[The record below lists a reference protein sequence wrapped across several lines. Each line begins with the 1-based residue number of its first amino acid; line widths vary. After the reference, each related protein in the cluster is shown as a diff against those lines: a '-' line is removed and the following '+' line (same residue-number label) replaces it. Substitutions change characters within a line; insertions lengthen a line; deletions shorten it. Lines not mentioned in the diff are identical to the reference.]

1 MTDNRLRIE
10 IESSG
15 EVWDRVTSYSISE
28 SFFTPA
34 DGWEATVYSDADP
47 KALRRK
53 FQPRTNVRLY
63 LGERLQLIGQID
75 TTEGAGGGSAAL
87 KLTGRDYMARLIDPN
102 VDKAVRI
109 TNAMSLETALLEGLR
124 VFGVTTIEG
133 DLNAVRAAKMGT
145 STYTSETI
153 PTAGRESFGLNR
165 QANALSAPTF
175 VATVTGLELE
185 IRTPTTETVADAKP
199 NENEGAYEWANRLSA
214 RCGFTVQPGSK
225 RSAIAVVAPD
235 YSKGPQFDLARPG
248 NIEDGKAKRDYSGIP
263 TLATLS
269 ARQVTAGTE
278 AKGKFKTL
286 SIVGDDSELAL
297 WRVPEARRILEA
309 ARAIGTRKQK
319 TETGDPLDWYCP
331 VYYKDD
337 ESKTEKQL
345 NRSARR
351 MMADRIRETLTYSAK
366 LKGHQDPRSR
376 ATYAI
381 NVLAK
386 VKDDLEDVDE
396 TLWISERT
404 LTGGLGETTELQ
416 LIRPSSYVL

>member
-1 MTDNRLRIE
+1 MTQSRLRIE

-15 EVWDRVTSYSISE
+15 EVWDKVTEYSISE

-34 DGWEATVYSDADP
+34 DGWEATVYSEDP
-47 KALRRK
+47 IALRRK
-53 FQPRTNVRLY
+53 FQPRTNVKLY
-63 LGERLQLIGQID
+63 LGDRLQLIGQID

-102 VDKAVRI
+102 IDKAVRI
-109 TNAMSLETALLEGLR
+109 TNAMNLETALLEGLR
-124 VFGVTTIEG
+124 VFGITTIEG

-145 STYTSETI
+145 PTYTSETI
-153 PTAGRESFGLNR
+153 PTASRELFGLSP
-165 QANALSAPTF
+165 QASTLSAPAF
-175 VATVTGLELE
+175 VLALTGLELE
-185 IRTPTTETVADAKP
+185 VRTPTTETVADAKP

-235 YSKGPQFDLARPG
+235 YSKGPQFDLQRPG

-309 ARAIGTRKQK
+309 ARAVGTRKKK

-351 MMADRIRETLTYSAK
+351 MMADRIRETLTYTAT
-366 LKGHQDPRSR
+366 LEGHEDK
-376 ATYAI
+376 AGVTYAI

-386 VKDDLEDVDE
+386 VKDDIEDVDE
-396 TLWISERT
+396 ILWIAERT
-404 LTGGLGETTELQ
+404 LKGGTGETTDLS
-416 LIRPSSYVL
+416 LIRPASYVL